1 MRSGTYSW
9 KIKEPL
15 FPFVPGLD
23 CVGIVISCGNLVNNV
38 KVGDRIA
45 TLVTHGANSRYMRL
59 PHHDLVTVPEGV
71 SSDEAV
77 SMIRVYVGAF
87 QTLAATVSSTKR
99 YKSKLLRGKRILV
112 IGKGTLEDRATIDVA
127 KALGAAKVY
136 LPCELN
142 QRLNVKSMGA
152 KPLPADPGKWINYV
166 DSKIDI
172 AIDSIGSE
180 GFEYTKLA
188 LNEKG
193 ILVAT
198 GMSDIFDYGDDF
210 ISNVESAW
218 HHFILSITPY
228 TTFYHGPLQSYSK
241 DKTQYLVSKSNNF
254 LLKQFIEQKKA
265 STY

>member
-9 KIKEPL
+9 KTKEPL

-23 CVGIVISCGNLVNNV
+23 CVGIVISCGKLVNNIT
-38 KVGDRIA
+38 VGDRVA
-45 TLVTHGANSRYMRL
+45 SLVAYGANTRYIRL
-59 PHHDLVTVPEGV
+59 PYYDLVKVPEGV
-71 SSDEAV
+71 SSDDAV

-87 QTLAATVSSTKR
+87 QALATTVSSKKR
-99 YKSKLLRGKRILV
+99 YKTKLLRGKRVLV

-127 KALGAAKVY
+127 MALGASKVY

-142 QRLNVKSMGA
+142 QRLNVKLMGA

-166 DSKIDI
+166 DNKIDI

-188 LNEKG
+188 LNDKG

-218 HHFILSITPY
+218 NHFILSITPY
-228 TTFYHGPLQSYSK
+228 TTFYYGPLHSYYK
-241 DKTQYLVSKSNNF
+241 NKTEYLVSQHNS
-254 LLKQFIEQKKA
+254 
-265 STY
+265 